1 MKKKVFIPA
10 AAFIFLCTSCAPK
23 LTGAWKIDRY
33 ETTKPGGQ
41 TIAVN
46 DIGSL
51 TLKKDGSGEKN
62 IQYNVSGVN
71 KTDNTPFGW
80 HATGPYL
87 GIESPGSDFSRTWII
102 VTNKRKQQKWRSSDH
117 VTGTQILEL
126 SK

>member
-1 MKKKVFIPA
+1 MKKNIFITAIFFAIVF
-10 AAFIFLCTSCAPK
+10 TSCAPK
-23 LTGAWKIDRY
+23 LVGIWKIDRY
-33 ETTKPGGQ
+33 ETTMPGSQ
-41 TIAVN
+41 TIELN